1 MPQCGLLEKAPF
13 RAKRCSYTCSATY
26 CGWPWRSYIPLSEY
40 FQKPPSSLLESSG
53 SLSFH
58 KCRGRAGSK
67 VGHTCGSGSWDL
79 SAVPDSLV
87 VSTFCSG
94 SFLRLLHTH
103 ITWYSREVGNLSTG
117 WVFLSDLTALPL
129 GGPVTWEWGSLRER
143 KVGMD
148 ITTNCSF
155 SSRSQFSLL

>member
-1 MPQCGLLEKAPF
+1 MMVWEKHSSKFMPQCGLLEKAPF

-26 CGWPWRSYIPLSEY
+26 CGWPWRSYIPLSKY

-94 SFLRLLHTH
+94 SFLKLLHTH

-117 WVFLSDLTALPL
+117 WALSLSVWSDSSAPRWTCNL
-129 GGPVTWEWGSLRER
+129 GMRFT
-143 KVGMD
+143 
-148 ITTNCSF
+148 
-155 SSRSQFSLL
+155 